1 MFILLFLSAEITN
14 MPSIIIAE
22 VNLLFQS
29 QRGCQFPSKII
40 FLHNNK
46 HLGTIKADKEKGEKM
61 KENERLQFFFF
72 FKLSKTKKKLVRS
85 NSIFMENINYYITDI
100 TDY

>member
-1 MFILLFLSAEITN
+1 
-14 MPSIIIAE
+14 
-22 VNLLFQS
+22 
-29 QRGCQFPSKII
+29 
-40 FLHNNK
+40 
-46 HLGTIKADKEKGEKM
+46 M